1 MDSYNS
7 PLVSIRG
14 QLDSIRSEVSGVTSG
29 LQGIASLIQTDSAL
43 ESQRLRLERDQEK
56 KLVERVLR
64 VGQEEQ
70 LQQTV
75 SAALVEPI
83 KKIEPKLNST
93 FDRATG
99 ALKKLFGTGFGI
111 LGISALTKGT
121 AANLRKLTDI
131 RGIFKSSLGFITSSF
146 SLMRGGFTRVVNSI
160 RGVTSKVFDI
170 ATDLAKSPLKAVSD
184 LFKNFLKVKP
194 GAGSAAAGAGAAAAG
209 GFNIL
214 SLLGKGVT
222 ALGGAADVATGQN
235 FDATLA
241 FTSLL
246 IPQTRLITGAAYA
259 TDAIAEMFGGNI
271 FGKNP
276 NQKPGA
282 PAAQSPMIPNFEF
295 GENINFSSLQAF
307 ASDKINQF
315 GNMFGFSG
323 SPGPQPGSP
332 QILSEDTTNT
342 PGPKSIQVVP
352 YKPPAQIQPAQTQ
365 TPNVGPSPEPKPD
378 IIYTTTGNQEQGAVQ
393 DQQSGPI
400 TDVPL
405 ISSSNPDNFY
415 TLYSQLNYN
424 VVM

>member
-1 MDSYNS
+1 MASYSS
-7 PLVSIRG
+7 PLVSIQG
-14 QLDSIRSEVSGVTSG
+14 QLDNIRSEVSGVNSG

-43 ESQRLRLERDQEK
+43 ESQRLRLEQDQEK
-56 KLVERVLR
+56 KLVEREVR

-83 KKIEPKLNST
+83 KKIEPKLTST
-93 FDRATG
+93 FDGATG
-99 ALKKLFGTGFGI
+99 ALKKLFGTGFGL
-111 LGISALTKGT
+111 LGISALTKGAT
-121 AANLRKLTDI
+121 ANLRKLTDI

-170 ATDLAKSPLKAVSD
+170 AKDLAKSPLKAVSD

-194 GAGSAAAGAGAAAAG
+194 GAGAAGAGAAAAAG
-209 GFNIL
+209 GFDIL

-222 ALGGAADVATGQN
+222 ALGGTVDVATGQN
-235 FDATLA
+235 FDAALA

-246 IPQTRLITGAAYA
+246 IPQTRLITGTAYA
-259 TDAIAEMFGGNI
+259 ADAIAEMFGGNI
-271 FGKNP
+271 FGKNQ
-276 NQKPGA
+276 NQKAGA
-282 PAAQSPMIPNFEF
+282 PAAQNPMIPKFEL
-295 GENINFSSLQAF
+295 GKNINFSSLQAF
-307 ASDKINQF
+307 ASDKVDQF
-315 GNMFGFSG
+315 KDMLGFSG
-323 SPGPQPGSP
+323 PPGPQPGSP
-332 QILSEDTTNT
+332 EISTESGKDT
-342 PGPKSIQVVP
+342 PGPKSIPVVT
-352 YKPPAQIQPAQTQ
+352 YKPPAQIQPSQTQ

-378 IIYTTTGNQEQGAVQ
+378 IIYTTTGNQQQGAAQ

>member
-282 PAAQSPMIPNFEF
+282 SAAQSPMIPNFEF

-342 PGPKSIQVVP
+342 PGPKSIPVVP

>member
-1 MDSYNS
+1 MASYNS
-7 PLVSIRG
+7 PLVSIQG
-14 QLDSIRSEVSGVTSG
+14 QLDNIRSEVSGVNSG
-29 LQGIASLIQTDSAL
+29 LQGIATLIQTDSAL
-43 ESQRLRLERDQEK
+43 ESQRLRLEQDQEK
-56 KLVERVLR
+56 KLVEREIR

-75 SAALVEPI
+75 SAALVEPV
-83 KKIEPKLNST
+83 KRIEPKLTST
-93 FDRATG
+93 FDGATG
-99 ALKKLFGTGFGI
+99 ALKKLFGTGFGL
-111 LGISALTKGT
+111 LGVSALTKGT
-121 AANLRKLTDI
+121 AANLRKLTNI
-131 RGIFKSSLGFITSSF
+131 GGIFKSSLEFITSSF

-194 GAGSAAAGAGAAAAG
+194 SAGTGAGAAAVAG
-209 GFNIL
+209 GFDIL

-235 FDATLA
+235 FDAALA

-282 PAAQSPMIPNFEF
+282 PAAQSPMIPKFDFQKNL
-295 GENINFSSLQAF
+295 NLSSLQSF
-307 ASDKINQF
+307 ATDKMGQL
-315 GNMFGFSG
+315 GDMFRFSG
-323 SPGPQPGSP
+323 PPGPQPGSP
-332 QILSEDTTNT
+332 EISAENIKDKS
-342 PGPKSIQVVP
+342 GPKSIPVVT
-352 YKPPAQIQPAQTQ
+352 YKSPAQIQPTQTQ
-365 TPNVGPSPEPKPD
+365 SLNVGPTPEPKPD
-378 IIYTTTGNQEQGAVQ
+378 IIYTTTGNQEQGAAQV
-393 DQQSGPI
+393 QQSTPI